1 MQISRFLMYV
11 EEMKKNSNYGFQ
23 KEFDVIIFEIFIFKI
38 NYHTKNYYGILC
50 RVSGVPS
57 WTNSAM
63 GCGKERKK

>member
-23 KEFDVIIFEIFIFKI
+23 KEFDVTIFKI
-38 NYHTKNYYGILC
+38 FISKMNYHIKNYYGILC
-50 RVSGVPS
+50 RVSGVSS